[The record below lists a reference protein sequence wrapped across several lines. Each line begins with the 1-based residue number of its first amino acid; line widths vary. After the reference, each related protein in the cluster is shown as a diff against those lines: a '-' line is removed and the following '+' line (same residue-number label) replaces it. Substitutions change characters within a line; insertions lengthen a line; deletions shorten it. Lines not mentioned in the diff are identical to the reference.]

1 MEFRPWKIFRKKRLV
16 SRNERAEK
24 YSNHFKMKGE
34 IFQGVP
40 PRILL
45 VLLYVL
51 AGILLMPPAQP
62 AKEVVFRDGDI
73 ADRDIIA
80 PFDFQVPLMQDQI
93 TLNKARASMNILPV
107 YKQDFNVEENFT
119 RELVDLMDSLRTI
132 AVNDTLKRERKLDAV
147 MAVFPYVTRQAAL
160 ELIDPAGLKA
170 IGDAAKAYQKNLFK
184 RGIIN
189 NSGPLRRSEYSE
201 ISVIVGDD
209 EKKRNVKDII
219 EQGRL
224 DQLIREEAVSRFG
237 RSRDRGQVFYE
248 LVRAHVLPS
257 LLLDNDETQRRR
269 EEAMQGV
276 KRTFEVSKNERIVA
290 AHDKVT
296 KEQEN
301 ILAALEQTRADLETS
316 QSPLMQIGLY
326 TSQALRLLLFCILF
340 GGYIFVFHRKIYQD
354 LYQVVAI
361 FCVMLLFLVFMAV
374 VVRLALNDFLVPV
387 AFVSLMLTALFNYRL
402 GLVATVFVCFLVTLV
417 SEIPASVG
425 FVSLLAGTTAVVW
438 LQKLRSRSHL
448 YSVFLYAS
456 LAYIIGIISV
466 ELGRVNQLSFF
477 YTDTM
482 WGVAN
487 AFFCSVSV
495 MFLLPIFEAAF
506 NLTTRF
512 TLLELTDLNKP
523 VLKRLNME
531 AQGTYHHSMLIGD
544 LVSAVAEEINADPL
558 KARVMAYYHDV
569 GKIFKPE
576 YYAENQSSE
585 FNKHEKITPQ
595 MSGLVLVSHVK
606 DGVEL
611 AREEKLPS
619 LVIDAIREHHGRTV
633 MAYFYQKALETDSH
647 SSVNKD
653 DFRYPGPR
661 PRSKESALLMLG
673 DNVEAAVRSLKNPTP
688 AHIRNMVVKLVDARA
703 FEGELDDSG
712 LTLKDISK
720 IKEKFISILTGI
732 YHKRIAYP
740 GQDSEEE
747 ETSEAVA
754 KPARI

>member
-1 MEFRPWKIFRKKRLV
+1 MEFRPWKMFRKKRAV

-24 YSNHFKMKGE
+24 YSTHFKMKGE
-34 IFQGVP
+34 IFQGAP

-45 VLLYVL
+45 VLLFVL
-51 AGILLMPPAQP
+51 SGILLMPPAQP
-62 AKEVVFRDGDI
+62 AKEVVFREGDI

-80 PFDFQVPLMQDQI
+80 PFDFQVPLMQEQ
-93 TLNKARASMNILPV
+93 LAFNRARASVNVLPV
-107 YKQDFNVEENFT
+107 YEQDLSVEENFT
-119 RELVDLMDSLRTI
+119 KELNNLLDSLHAI
-132 AVNDTLKRERKLDAV
+132 AAQDTLSPEEKLDAV
-147 MAVFPYVTRQAAL
+147 TAVFPYVSRKAAM
-160 ELIDPAGLKA
+160 EIIDPAGLKA
-170 IGDAAKAYQKNLFK
+170 IGDAAKAYQKTLFK

-201 ISVIVGDD
+201 ISVIVGN
-209 EKKRNVKDII
+209 EERKLKVKDII

-237 RSRDRGQVFYE
+237 RNRDRGQIFYE
-248 LVRAHVLPS
+248 LVRAYVLPS
-257 LLLDNDETQRRR
+257 LLLNSDETQKRR
-269 EEAMQGV
+269 EAAVQGIN
-276 KRTFEVSKNERIVA
+276 RTFEVSKNERIVA

-301 ILAALEQTRADLETS
+301 ILAALERTRANLETS
-316 QSPLMQIGLY
+316 QSPLIQLGLY
-326 TSQALRLLLFCILF
+326 TSQALRLMIFSVLF
-340 GGYIFVFHRKIYQD
+340 GGYLFVFHRKIYQD
-354 LYQVVAI
+354 LYQVIAI

-374 VVRLALNDFLVPV
+374 VIRMSLSNFLVPV
-387 AFVSLMLTALFNYRL
+387 AFVSLLLTALFNYRL
-402 GLVATVFVCFLVTLV
+402 GLVGTVFVCFLVTLV
-417 SEIPASVG
+417 AEIPASVG
-425 FVSLLAGTTAVVW
+425 FVSLVAGTTAVVW
-438 LQKLRSRSHL
+438 LQKLRSRSHF
-448 YSVFLYAS
+448 YSVFLYIS
-456 LAYIIGIISV
+456 LAYIIGIVSI
-466 ELGRVNQLSFF
+466 EMGRVNQLSFF
-477 YTDTM
+477 YLGIM

-487 AFFCSVSV
+487 AFFCSVSA

-506 NLTTRF
+506 GLTTRF

-544 LVSAVAEEINADPL
+544 LVSAVAEEIDADPL
-558 KARVMAYYHDV
+558 KARVMAYYHDI
-569 GKIFKPE
+569 GKVFKPE

-611 AREEKLPS
+611 AREEKLPG

-661 PRSKESALLMLG
+661 PRSKEAALLMLA
-673 DNVEAAVRSLKNPTP
+673 DTVEAAVRSLKNPTP

-740 GQDSEEE
+740 GQESEEE
-747 ETSEAVA
+747 KSEVVV
-754 KPARI
+754 KPVRL